1 MSKRLI
7 LDCEAKEY
15 VDFDEFDMKTPEE
28 IIERMK
34 ALREEM
40 GSRDV
45 YFYFESYGYDGGKNI
60 TLRERREETDK
71 EYAKRIAE
79 QKKAKAKEKE
89 TKALKEAK
97 ERAEYER
104 LAKKFGPKTV
114 YSDMD
119 PGRDYLD
126 GPMIKMFR
134 ED

>member
-1 MSKRLI
+1 MSKRKI
-7 LDCEAKEY
+7 LDVEANEY
-15 VDFDEFDMKTPEE
+15 VDFCEFDGRTPEE

-40 GSRDV
+40 GNRDV
-45 YFYFESYGYDGGKNI
+45 YFDIEHYGYDGGKELK
-60 TLRERREETDK
+60 LRERREETDK
-71 EYAKRIAE
+71 EYNARLAVEAKT
-79 QKKAKAKEKE
+79 KAKN
-89 TKALKEAK
+89 KADKAAKEAK
-97 ERAEYER
+97 ELAEYER
-104 LAKKFGPKTV
+104 LKKKFGSKTV